1 MTWDRANVY
10 SDSLVRIIH
19 AMRKTADNNRYVDKK
34 DNASMQTRISL
45 PTAFFTLLLF
55 MQTLSD
61 VGQIAPNA

>member
-34 DNASMQTRISL
+34 DNAST
-45 PTAFFTLLLF
+45 
-55 MQTLSD
+55 
-61 VGQIAPNA
+61 QIGH